1 MKKARSLYKAQ
12 MGGGTEQDNTYKQLA
27 TAVHSAIKRGQ
38 SPNDVYEG
46 LIASKVNKDIAL
58 KIVSGI
64 VEYMISNG
72 ELEEEDLKQ
81 QAQNS
86 AEEEQQRMQQQ
97 PMGQQ
102 DVIVDQWQQENP
114 SGQPDAYAQEMEMAN
129 QQSMDI
135 ANEDE
140 EDLTGYQ
147 DGGEQAVM
155 DQYDK
160 VDEAPQA
167 NEIVDYS
174 KLIASTP
181 GTQNVQFPGIEEYYL
196 PYNPLMTGDF
206 QLDYEEP
213 KEKQTEQGFAKYGG
227 SQVKRKFT
235 NEVFKLLKKQAGG
248 TGEPQEDEV
257 VNSGKAKQT
266 DDLSNSVKK
275 VKDTFINAISG
286 QAKKVAVGNWFEKL
300 KQNNDPMLEQILNP
314 PPKGNPLE
322 EKKQQ
327 EMQMQQALS
336 SGQMQRGGSSKQ
348 YNRLAKK
355 IYNQMAGQIPIPK
368 GFNVPVSFYDKRA
381 PFVNQRFSTIGGPQI
396 NKYFELLAQMYPKAK
411 SATEQANEAVMKNN
425 MLDAVVNNSGN
436 TGINANPIW
445 AQLNNFNVPKNPY
458 KSNTPFMQE
467 GGENG
472 GLYSS
477 ALNEYDYFLQNPEM
491 WKEDP
496 EMLNED
502 GSLNLC
508 LDCINVDYTNR
519 KHVEDAARLINEGYT
534 TGTHRNEKVF
544 RDALNQFGIAEPV
557 YKSVQIEKK
566 QYGGYMQIPGQYGGA
581 TGSDDPSVPALTRFV
596 YGGDDQFPEESKN
609 VNDPYF
615 SDTASYP
622 EMQMGGDAT
631 EYTHYTHGADDVFHD
646 QMNTIVRA
654 KYGMNTGNNTKNVN
668 VSGST
673 NPYLEQLQQLLQQSQ
688 YRPKDIRRA
697 MRGQRRMAGNTY
709 RDHLFPANRAIQYS
723 GSWAQQMG
731 LPFTASDGQT
741 YLGDINGP
749 LAKREVTKRG
759 ILGRPKQWT
768 DYYMVGDDGNFTS
781 LNPSNTSKI
790 TLDPY
795 YNRINNQKE
804 SKVSDDARAPRGSYK
819 GMGLIDAGR
828 IRANELMTN
837 IKGRGATED
846 TRPYSQEERDAD
858 IQKFQEGQKAK
869 GLMWDNKQNKWVKGS
884 FSNNI
889 KDAEAKRTPGLSSYE
904 GADLVTGTPGQ
915 PVDFNQKQAPLRSST
930 SNAAAIKSMTNLPG
944 MVGKSDA
951 EIREA
956 LIKGTS
962 VPTVVKK
969 GNTVYINAAGNP
981 INVSEYENEEEEY
994 SKGGILRKALLGD
1007 QTPVSFTGNP
1017 IFEGQSEVDW
1027 TTNTAGNTNLQPSNF
1042 WSNQQSFN
1050 AAPPSAPK
1058 QMQEQNAELAK
1069 YTVDP
1074 NQIEEYQAPK
1084 KFQGLIG
1091 VNRKR
1096 KDMISIDPE
1105 AGVNTFNAGVRGAL
1119 GMIDNRRNQKQEAEM
1134 YAKNFDPTQIYGQKS
1149 RIDKGDYDM
1158 NTGLYRVNQMGAD
1171 RLGRSKKYGG
1181 YMQEGGSSEEMFYPE
1196 DNMAYPPG
1204 DSQYPM
1210 APLNRDIMAMLYNKY
1225 YSNPYQEDID
1235 IEEGP
1240 TEMEQ
1245 MMIKEGGETYMSDE
1259 QINAFLAAGG
1269 QIEYL

>member
-46 LIASKVNKDIAL
+46 LVASKVNKDIAL

-81 QAQNS
+81 QAQKS
-86 AEEEQQRMQQQ
+86 SEEEQQRMQQQ

-102 DVIVDQWQQENP
+102 DVIVDEWQQENP
-114 SGQPDAYAQEMEMAN
+114 SGQSDAYAQEMEMAN

-135 ANEDE
+135 ANEDYE
-140 EDLTGYQ
+140 DDEDLTGFQ
-147 DGGEQAVM
+147 DGGEQAM
-155 DQYDK
+155 LDQYNE
-160 VDEAPQA
+160 VDETPQA
-167 NEIVDYS
+167 DEIVDYS

-213 KEKQTEQGFAKYGG
+213 EEEQPEQGFAKYGG
-227 SQVKRKFT
+227 SPVKRKFT
-235 NEVFKLLKKQAGG
+235 NQVLKLLKKQAGG
-248 TGEPQEDEV
+248 EGEPQEDEV
-257 VNSGKAKQT
+257 VNSGRAKQT
-266 DDLSNSVKK
+266 DDLTNSVKK
-275 VKDTFINAISG
+275 VKDTFINAVSG
-286 QAKKVAVGNWFEKL
+286 QAKKVVIGDWFEKL

-327 EMQMQQALS
+327 EMQVQQELS
-336 SGQMQRGGSSKQ
+336 SGQMKRGGSSRQ
-348 YNRLAKK
+348 YNRLTKK
-355 IYNQMAGQIPIPK
+355 MYNQMAGQIPIPK

-381 PFVNQRFSTIGGPQI
+381 PFVNQRFSTIGGPEI
-396 NKYFELLAQMYPKAK
+396 NKYFALLAQMLPKTK
-411 SATEQANEAVMKNN
+411 SATQQANEAVMKNN

-445 AQLNNFNVPKNPY
+445 AQLNNFNVPQNPY

-477 ALNEYDYFLQNPEM
+477 ALNEYNYFLQNPEM

-557 YKSVQIEKK
+557 YKSAQIEKK
-566 QYGGYMQIPGQYGGA
+566 QYGGYMQMPGQYGGA
-581 TGSDDPSVPALTRFV
+581 TGSDDPSIPALTRFV

-622 EMQMGGDAT
+622 EMQMGGDPT
-631 EYTHYTHGADDVFHD
+631 EFTHYTHGADDVFHD
-646 QMNTIVRA
+646 QMNTVVRA
-654 KYGMNTGNNTKNVN
+654 QFGMSTGNNVN
-668 VSGST
+668 TMNLSGGT
-673 NPYLEQLQQLLQQSQ
+673 NPYLQQLQQLMQQSQ
-688 YRPKDIRRA
+688 YSPKDIRRA
-697 MRGQRRMAGNTY
+697 MRGQRRMAGTTY
-709 RDHLFPANRAIQYS
+709 RDLLFPANRAIQYS

-741 YLGDINGP
+741 YLGNVNGP
-749 LAKREVTKRG
+749 LAKREVTKKG
-759 ILGRPKQWT
+759 ILGRPKEWT
-768 DYYMVGDDGNFTS
+768 DYYMIGDDGNFTS
-781 LNPSNTSKI
+781 LDPSNTNKI

-795 YNRINNQKE
+795 YNRVNNQKE
-804 SKVSDDARAPRGSYK
+804 GTVSDNAKAPRGSYK
-819 GMGLIDAGR
+819 GMGAIKAGR
-828 IRANELMTN
+828 IRANEAMTN
-837 IKGRGATED
+837 IRGRGATED
-846 TRPYSQEERDAD
+846 TGPYSQEERDAD
-858 IQKFQEGQKAK
+858 VEKFQQGQKAK
-869 GLMWDNKQNKWVKGS
+869 GLMWDEKQNKWVKDTS
-884 FSNNI
+884 SSNADNANADEN
-889 KDAEAKRTPGLSSYE
+889 KVTPAVLNSNP
-904 GADLVTGTPGQ
+904 T
-915 PVDFNQKQAPLRSST
+915 T
-930 SNAAAIKSMTNLPG
+930 SNTTSSNTSRSNPAPINSMADSPG

-962 VPTVVKK
+962 IPTVVNK
-969 GNTVYINAAGNP
+969 GNKVYINAAGNP

-994 SKGGILRKALLGD
+994 QRGGILRKALLGNE
-1007 QTPVSFTGNP
+1007 TPVSFTGNP
-1017 IFEGQSEVDW
+1017 VFQGQSEVDW
-1027 TTNTAGNTNLQPSNF
+1027 TTNTAGSTNLQPSSF
-1042 WSNQQSFN
+1042 WSDQQSFN

-1058 QMQEQNAELAK
+1058 EMQEQNEELTK

-1084 KFQGLIG
+1084 QFQGLVG

-1096 KDMISIDPE
+1096 RDMTTIDPE
-1105 AGVNTFNAGVRGAL
+1105 AGLNTFNAGVRGAL
-1119 GMIDNRRNQKQEAEM
+1119 GMIDKSRTKKQEAEM
-1134 YAKNFDPTQIYGQKS
+1134 YAKNFDPTQIYGKKE
-1149 RIDKGDYDM
+1149 RIDKGDWDV

-1181 YMQEGGSSEEMFYPE
+1181 YMQEGGVPEEMFYPA
-1196 DNMAYPPG
+1196 DNMVYPPG
-1204 DSQYPM
+1204 DSQYRMTPVNM
-1210 APLNRDIMAMLYNKY
+1210 DIWDMLYNKY
-1225 YSNPYQEDID
+1225 YSDPNFMPPSDDPYM
-1235 IEEGP
+1235 EEAP
-1240 TEMEQ
+1240 EETDYRMVE
-1245 MMIKEGGETYMSDE
+1245 EGGETYMSDE